1 MVYKNFYIAGLEYYE
16 SYKIQNKLKIGD
28 KLKLK
33 TEPQNRF
40 DENAVEIYY
49 KKYKLGYIPKR
60 ANYSIA
66 QILNKG
72 HNIFK
77 AYIQNI
83 DENGIKIAVIIKK
96 KDRI

>member
-1 MVYKNFYIAGLEYYE
+1 MVYKSFYIAGLEYYE
-16 SYKIQNKLKIGD
+16 SYKIQKKLQIGD

-33 TEPQNRF
+33 TEPKNRF

-49 KKYKLGYIPKR
+49 KKHKLGYIPKKS
-60 ANYSIA
+60 NYSIA

-72 HNIFK
+72 YNIFK

-83 DENGIKIAVIIKK
+83 DENGIKVAIVIKDKK
-96 KDRI
+96 

>member
-1 MVYKNFYIAGLEYYE
+1 MVYKSFYIAGLEYYE
-16 SYKIQNKLKIGD
+16 SYKIQRKLQIGD

-33 TEPQNRF
+33 TEPNNRF

-72 HNIFK
+72 YNIFK
-77 AYIQNI
+77 IYIQDIN
-83 DENGIKIAVIIKK
+83 EEGIKVVVVIKDKK
-96 KDRI
+96 

>member
-1 MVYKNFYIAGLEYYE
+1 MVYKSFYIAGLEYYE
-16 SYKIQNKLKIGD
+16 SYKIQKKLQIGD

-33 TEPQNRF
+33 PEPKNRF

-60 ANYSIA
+60 NNYSIA

-72 HNIFK
+72 YNIFK
-77 AYIQNI
+77 AYIQDI
-83 DENGIKIAVIIKK
+83 KENGIKIAIDIKEK
-96 KDRI
+96 